1 MKRQR
6 EKERRVSKNE
16 RPGKSRSLIKTNP
29 IRRKDETRQKRKMR
43 ALIVVCGSVQEKE
56 KKKETWTR
64 EWSGGYHR
72 QPTKTKQKGGA
83 PVVENRIH

>member
-56 KKKETWTR
+56 RKRNMDKR
-64 EWSGGYHR
+64 MEWGISSS
-72 QPTKTKQKGGA
+72 TDKNKTKRRCTS
-83 PVVENRIH
+83 P